1 MCPHLNDVLHQI
13 PTKQDGEGV
22 GQQEGATHTETFP
35 TAGQEMAPAVQFQQ
49 PDYHLDRER
58 SAAKFW
64 KVGAVS
70 GRLGVHSSTKGNTC
84 LLKV

>member
-1 MCPHLNDVLHQI
+1 MSAACPQGSGVTEAGVMICSAKVLI
-13 PTKQDGEGV
+13 CIY
-22 GQQEGATHTETFP
+22 
-35 TAGQEMAPAVQFQQ
+35 VQFQQ